1 MVAGELRALGRRV
14 REAVGR
20 TGVLAELGP
29 EGPGVPLVALRVD
42 MDALPVE
49 ERTGVAW
56 ASTRQGLM
64 HACGHDLHSAVGLG
78 VARLLAPLAVAL
90 ICTRTSLAQA
100 ADEFPTR
107 SIRLVVPFPPAG
119 ATDIL
124 ARAVA
129 NDMQRILGQGV
140 VVENRPGAGGNL
152 GTDIVAKAPGDGYTL
167 VMGTVGTHAINVS
180 LYSKMPYDAVRDFA
194 PVCLVAS
201 VPNLLVVHPS
211 VPVHTVRE
219 LIDLA
224 RARPEQLNYAS
235 SGNGTS
241 IHLSGELFKSM
252 ANVQMVHVPFNG
264 SGPAVGAL
272 VAGQVQVMFDN
283 MPSSLPQARAGR
295 LRAIAVTSAHRAPV
309 LPEVP
314 TIAEAGLPG
323 YEAGSWFGVLAPAST
338 PREIVNRLNGA
349 IVRGLQSPE
358 TRERLSAQGAEPA
371 AGTPDQ
377 FAEFI
382 RSETTKWATVIKAAG
397 ARVD

>member
-1 MVAGELRALGRRV
+1 MTNSVTQNCRCATSVRR
-14 REAVGR
+14 
-20 TGVLAELGP
+20 
-29 EGPGVPLVALRVD
+29 
-42 MDALPVE
+42 
-49 ERTGVAW
+49 
-56 ASTRQGLM
+56 
-64 HACGHDLHSAVGLG
+64 
-78 VARLLAPLAVAL
+78 LAPLAVAL
-90 ICTRTSLAQA
+90 ICTLTSLAHA